1 MSQATDA
8 DIQALIAEMKNLR
21 SDFARIGDILK
32 DTARHGAQ
40 EATDTVRETAEQGWH
55 EAKSKAQSILEE
67 LEQHPLQSA
76 LTIFGIGMLLGLM
89 VGRR

>member
-40 EATDTVRETAEQGWH
+40 EATDTVRETAEQGWYD
-55 EAKSKAQSILEE
+55 AKSKAQTILEE
-67 LEQHPLQSA
+67 MEQHPLHSA
-76 LTIFGIGMLLGLM
+76 LAIFGIGMLLGLI